1 MKKNKVLLPIVALMG
16 AGFLTAC
23 SSGPGRI
30 EEAKVETVEVY
41 SYNEQA
47 QIFNEIEEDM
57 KWIVEESE
65 AGGMVQRLSPH
76 SLAVFVNYDAKNKGL
91 ENSFSFDVQK
101 SSLSDDMKFALRE
114 VAFVLKEH
122 PNVQVRVDGHS
133 DNTGYEELNYEVSK
147 ERAREAGRVLTQ
159 NGMRSY
165 QVLYDDHSGKVNV
178 AGNHE
183 DLDKVKNRRIELH
196 INSLNVYVPEEML
209 GNPIKK

>member
-1 MKKNKVLLPIVALMG
+1 MKKNKLLLPIIALMG

-41 SYNEQA
+41 SYNKQA
-47 QIFNEIEEDM
+47 QIFNGIEDDM
-57 KWIVEESE
+57 EWIVEGCET
-65 AGGMVQRLSPH
+65 GGMVQRLSPH
-76 SLAVFVNYDAKNKGL
+76 SLAVFINYDAKNKGL
-91 ENSFSFDVQK
+91 ENSFAFDVQE
-101 SSLSDDMKFALRE
+101 SSLSNNMKQTLKE
-114 VAFVLKEH
+114 IAFVLKEH

-183 DLDKVKNRRIELH
+183 ELDKVKNRRIELYIH
-196 INSLNVYVPEEML
+196 SLNVYVPEEMF
-209 GNPIKK
+209 GNPIEK